1 MPISGC
7 SACRFWRHRAAIA
20 RPTKCRVQF
29 RINKLLDEPTN
40 PIPDGRLDRI
50 EPTGAEEFRRLRR
63 TVVAMLLHGV
73 ISLDVSP
80 PSLARC
86 TSRRLHHLEFPP
98 RLRQHVRL
106 PLGYV
111 AGHDALRRRPECVT
125 KGRI

>member
-1 MPISGC
+1 MPISGG
-7 SACRFWRHRAAIA
+7 SPSRFWQYRAAIA

-50 EPTGAEEFRRLRR
+50 EPTGAKEFRRLRR

-98 RLRQHVRL
+98 RLRQH
-106 PLGYV
+106 G
-111 AGHDALRRRPECVT
+111 GQCGRPYAPAD
-125 KGRI
+125 RP